1 MRTTSRNWPVD
12 QLTSFLE
19 EHRAAQVK
27 RLKAMRSFGS
37 CWPIWER
44 QIQEIT
50 SDYTDP
56 KGIYDLGHHLSDI
69 FRSTGGEGRD
79 QSSLSGGGAAWEAL
93 VCWYLNLVFVG
104 TRAIAFKQN
113 KALVPRCIYDAAT
126 VTYGSHPTNTES
138 DISVIVVPG
147 GVQMP
152 AVSTSGLDTYEALV
166 RQDFSNVTL
175 GIIQCKT
182 NWNDNA
188 QIPMLWDMVYRADY
202 PKGTGVVIGRNG
214 YSVRHLD
221 FSYSFVVVPSQ
232 KSEIVAG
239 SVPTIRVNALSG
251 GNYWG
256 QPTKRGV
263 ALGLPEIFMRNFG
276 SAFEQNVQDTI
287 KNAIHKKI
295 GPYG

>member
-1 MRTTSRNWPVD
+1 MDR
-12 QLTSFLE
+12 LTGFLE
-19 EHRAAQVK
+19 EYRAEQIK
-27 RLKAMRSFGS
+27 RLKAMKSFKQ

-44 QIQEIT
+44 QILALT
-50 SDYTDP
+50 SNYTDA
-56 KGIYDLGHHLSDI
+56 KAIYDLGHHLSDI

-93 VCWYLNLVFVG
+93 VCWYLNLVFAG

-113 KALVPRCIYDAAT
+113 KALVPQCIYDAAT

-138 DISVIVVPG
+138 DISVIVVPDG
-147 GVQMP
+147 AQMP
-152 AVSTSGLDTYEALV
+152 DGLASRLQTYEALI
-166 RQDFSNVTL
+166 RQDFSKVAL

-263 ALGLPEIFMRNFG
+263 ALGLPEIFMRNF
-276 SAFEQNVQDTI
+276 SSVFELNVQDTI
-287 KNAIHKKI
+287 RNAIHKKI